1 MGKFIYS
8 SFISIH
14 EWFNFLR
21 KTKPKIKEFNINSF
35 HLWIELLSYIWNILP
50 IHRFFMGE
58 RQNIMQRIYKY
69 NSERKRKRC
78 WHGPIPKNS
87 KDYVCV
93 HFRGA
98 FEWNKSLI
106 NVAKCYADCITKCV
120 AAYGIV
126 CFIFSHFYPI
136 KKFFKQ
142 LIFVCEI
149 PYYFYHYLHCLRS
162 TLFFLR
168 NFYLL
173 LI

>member
-1 MGKFIYS
+1 MKKY
-8 SFISIH
+8 
-14 EWFNFLR
+14 
-21 KTKPKIKEFNINSF
+21 
-35 HLWIELLSYIWNILP
+35 IELLSCIWNILP

-58 RQNIMQRIYKY
+58 RQNIMQRKYKY

-78 WHGPIPKNS
+78 WHGSIPKNS

-126 CFIFSHFYPI
+126 CFSFLPDYINSTVLKNNRYLYVKFSNILYHLLP
-136 KKFFKQ
+136 
-142 LIFVCEI
+142 LIQRE
-149 PYYFYHYLHCLRS
+149 
-162 TLFFLR
+162 FL
-168 NFYLL
+168 YVL
-173 LI
+173 

>member
-1 MGKFIYS
+1 M
-8 SFISIH
+8 
-14 EWFNFLR
+14 
-21 KTKPKIKEFNINSF
+21 IKMFKINSF
-35 HLWIELLSYIWNILP
+35 HLWIEILSYIWNILP

-149 PYYFYHYLHCLRS
+149 PYYFYHYLRCLKR
-162 TLFFLR
+162 TLFFLL

>member
-1 MGKFIYS
+1 M
-8 SFISIH
+8 
-14 EWFNFLR
+14 
-21 KTKPKIKEFNINSF
+21 KP
-35 HLWIELLSYIWNILP
+35 YIFWNILP

-87 KDYVCV
+87 KDYVCA

-126 CFIFSHFYPI
+126 CFIFKPFASFLKIFTNNGYPFV
-136 KKFFKQ
+136 KFCNLFIIYLPCLKQ
-142 LIFVCEI
+142 VYCFCVISIHCNISNFG
-149 PYYFYHYLHCLRS
+149 YFE
-162 TLFFLR
+162 
-168 NFYLL
+168 
-173 LI
+173 